1 MVSRP
6 ARLYIGLVV
15 VLTGVLVTATSMAKI
30 KGIWGLMPP
39 AFTAPF
45 ATGHVPVSK
54 PLIALVALVV
64 LFLVCDSVDTPL
76 SARQTKWSPSSAA
89 TLAAVVLLGPLA
101 AAFVGA
107 SSLLSLRP
115 KLRLPERM
123 FNGAMHALSGLAAG
137 GAYLAVGDW
146 LKGLVYRHE
155 LAVYQHELAVYR
167 HELAVHHQHDFAVR
181 PQLEAL
187 LQNDLL
193 ALHRQWALVG
203 LPNAGHFAIII
214 GAFAAAAAVHVLA
227 NHGLIW
233 GIYRLNRGSG
243 MLRREGLESSLPLL
257 LASDFGYACLGLV
270 IASLWHVMAWFSA
283 ALVLVTLFVARW
295 AMGQFAEQQRA
306 YAATM
311 SALCQAVETKDY
323 YTRGHGDRVSRGSV
337 MIARKIRMSPARTE
351 AIRFAGMLHDVGKLG
366 VPTQVLQKTGQL
378 TPEEFAAIQL
388 HPMRGLEIVREIGF
402 LYEAFTGIMHHHERI
417 DGRGYPMGLAGH
429 EIPEFARIIAVA
441 DAFDSMTTT
450 RSYREAKS
458 IEFALDQLRT
468 GAGTQFDALAVE
480 AFIAALD
487 EERWPLPKP
496 VRKPADPATVTVQ
509 DHDDPT
515 APLRIVDA

>member
-15 VLTGVLVTATSMAKI
+15 ILAGLLVSATSMARI
-30 KGIWGLMPP
+30 HGIWGLMPP
-39 AFTAPF
+39 ATIRTPEGGNKALF
-45 ATGHVPVSK
+45 
-54 PLIALVALVV
+54 ALVTLVV

-115 KLRLPERM
+115 QLRLPERM

-137 GAYLAVGDW
+137 AAYLAVGGW
-146 LKGLVYRHE
+146 LKGIAYRYALV
-155 LAVYQHELAVYR
+155 VYQRDRAAYPNDHV
-167 HELAVHHQHDFAVR
+167 
-181 PQLEAL
+181 L
-187 LQNDLL
+187 LTKDLS
-193 ALHRQWALVG
+193 ALHRWDLVG
-203 LPNAGHFAIII
+203 VPDMPHFLVII
-214 GAFAAAAAVHVLA
+214 GAFAAAAAVHVLT

-233 GIYRLNRGSG
+233 GIYRLNRGTG
-243 MLRREGLESSLPLL
+243 MLRREGLESSLALL

-270 IASLWHVMAWFSA
+270 IASLWRIMDWFSA
-283 ALVLVTLFVARW
+283 VLVLVTLFVARW

-306 YAATM
+306 YARTIA
-311 SALCQAVETKDY
+311 ALSQAVETKDY
-323 YTRGHGDRVSRGSV
+323 YTRGHGERVSRGAV
-337 MIARKIRMSPARTE
+337 MIARKIRMSADRTD

-366 VPTQVLQKTGQL
+366 VPTQVLQKTGPL
-378 TPEEFAAIQL
+378 TEDEFAAIQL

-402 LYEAFTGIMHHHERI
+402 LYEALNGIMHHHERI

-450 RSYREAKS
+450 RSYREAQS
-458 IEFALDQLRT
+458 IEVALDQLRK
-468 GAGTQFDALAVE
+468 GAGTQFDALLVE

-487 EERWPLPKP
+487 EERWPLPGP
-496 VRKPADPATVTVQ
+496 VREPPDPTTVTVQ

-515 APLRIVDA
+515 APLRIVEV

>member
-15 VLTGVLVTATSMAKI
+15 VLTGLLVTATSMAKI
-30 KGIWGLMPP
+30 KGIWGLTPK
-39 AFTAPF
+39 AAIYAPLPDRRGLF
-45 ATGHVPVSK
+45 
-54 PLIALVALVV
+54 ALVTLVV

-89 TLAAVVLLGPLA
+89 TLAAVVLLGPVA

-137 GAYLAVGDW
+137 AAYLAVGHW
-146 LKGLVYRHE
+146 LAMLDHVKV
-155 LAVYQHELAVYR
+155 VSS
-167 HELAVHHQHDFAVR
+167 R
-181 PQLEAL
+181 PTPP
-187 LQNDLL
+187 
-193 ALHRQWALVG
+193 HSISLVG
-203 LPNAGHFAIII
+203 LPDSAHFGIII

-233 GIYRLNRGSG
+233 GIYRLNRGTG

-270 IASLWHVMAWFSA
+270 IASLWSIMDWFSA
-283 ALVLVTLFVARW
+283 VLVLVTLFVARW

-311 SALCQAVETKDY
+311 NALCQAVETKDY
-323 YTRGHGDRVSRGSV
+323 YTRGHGERVSRGSV
-337 MIARKIRMSPARTE
+337 MIARKIRMSADRTD

-366 VPTQVLQKTGQL
+366 VPTQVLQKTGPL
-378 TPEEFAAIQL
+378 TEDEFAAIQL

-402 LYEAFTGIMHHHERI
+402 LYEALNGIMHHHERI

-450 RSYREAKS
+450 RSYREAQS
-458 IEFALDQLRT
+458 IEVALDQLRN
-468 GAGTQFDALAVE
+468 GAGTQFDALLVE

-487 EERWPLPKP
+487 EERWPLPEP
-496 VRKPADPATVTVQ
+496 VRKPADPTTVTVQ

-515 APLRIVDA
+515 APLRIVEV